1 MECRSQMNSSN
12 TAMMKYYEKLAFK
25 VAITLILVGAINWL
39 FVGVAGVNV
48 VELLFGRRSYFSR
61 GIYILVGLSALL
73 IAFNRD
79 TYLPFLGETVLPC
92 QVISTY
98 IPQGATTEVQVQVTP
113 GAKVLYWAA
122 EPTNEHLKQLNNWD
136 QAYLKYENA
145 GVTVANDLGVAL
157 LKVRPP
163 QSYKV
168 PFKGSLAPHIHF
180 RICSGDGMLSR
191 IKTVFVEDGRV
202 EGFRTS

>member
-1 MECRSQMNSSN
+1 MLNRMDSN
-12 TAMMKYYEKLAFK
+12 NAAWMKYYEKLAFK
-25 VAITLILVGAINWL
+25 VAMVFLVAGALNWL
-39 FVGVAGVNV
+39 FVGAAGVNV
-48 VELLFGRRSYFSR
+48 VELLCGRRSYCSR

-73 IAFNRD
+73 IMFNRD

-92 QVISTY
+92 KVIGNY

-122 EPTNEHLKQLNNWD
+122 EPNNEHIKHLNTWD

-145 GVTVANDLGVAL
+145 GVTEANDQGVAV

-163 QSYKV
+163 HSYKV
-168 PFKGSLAPHIHF
+168 PFKGQLQPHIHF
-180 RICSGDGMLSR
+180 RICSGTGMLSR
-191 IKTVFVEDGRV
+191 IKTVFLHDGHV
-202 EGFRTS
+202 EGFKNY